1 MNHENQANLIE
12 KIAYV
17 EMYVGNI
24 FQAKNFFATAMKLE
38 HVATTKT
45 EETITCLMKQEDVN
59 ILLTS
64 SLNKDSVV
72 AKHLAEYGDSVK
84 KIAFWVNDVE
94 RCVNNTVNKGAKI
107 VDEPQNRDGVLT
119 ASIEVFNYVE
129 HVFLEL
135 DSNKKIPGFDYDT
148 SRISNQPIVFNIDHI
163 ALCHPR
169 NTIKNWVEFYQECFG
184 FTENK
189 NEDIYAEESGM
200 HIIIMQSPNGRV
212 NLPLVE
218 PSSEHSRLN
227 GYLNYNHGSG
237 IHHIAFET
245 NDIIQAVQHYERN
258 HGELRK
264 ALPKYFE
271 DVKSI
276 YPDQIENIEKLAPH
290 GIMLEQD
297 DKGILFQ
304 IFTKPIVTR
313 PTLFLEFIQRDVCE
327 GFGTVNIKAL
337 YDTLEIEK
345 MSNAS

>member
-1 MNHENQANLIE
+1 MSHKHSNLIE
-12 KIAYV
+12 KVAYL

-24 FQAKNFFATAMKLE
+24 FQAKSFFANALKFE
-38 HVATTKT
+38 HVATKKSEDTL
-45 EETITCLMKQEDVN
+45 TCMMKQGS
-59 ILLTS
+59 ITLLLTS
-64 SLNKDSVV
+64 SLNKDSTV
-72 AKHLAEYGDSVK
+72 AKHLIEYGDSIK
-84 KIAFWVNDVE
+84 KIAFWVHDVE
-94 RCVNNTVNKGAKI
+94 TCVNNTLNKGAKLI
-107 VDEPQNRDGVLT
+107 SKPDHKEGILS

-129 HVFLEL
+129 HEFLQLGGSE
-135 DSNKKIPGFDYDT
+135 KIPGFDYEVARVSKQTMIFD
-148 SRISNQPIVFNIDHI
+148 IDHI

-169 NTIKNWVEFYQECFG
+169 NTIPKWVAFYSECFG
-184 FTENK
+184 FHVNT

-227 GYLNYNHGSG
+227 SYLNYNHGAG
-237 IHHIAFET
+237 VHHIAFET
-245 NDIIQAVQHYERN
+245 HDIIQAVQHYESN

-264 ALPKYFE
+264 ALPQYFE
-271 DVKSI
+271 DVKHI
-276 YPDQIENIEKLAPH
+276 YPDQIDNIEKLAPH

-304 IFTKPIVTR
+304 IFTKPVVTR

-337 YDTLEIEK
+337 YDTLEVEK
-345 MSNAS
+345 